1 MPQII
6 LSNKLIS
13 QYYDCLTAEI
23 ATSIANSNI
32 GLKFQNL
39 VKLAHK
45 TCEILFNHVLH
56 SSVSEKIRELVGE
69 IKYAFAMITDN
80 RNNGSLTA
88 KCILEM
94 LFFALWIAI

>member
-23 ATSIANSNI
+23 ATSIANI

-45 TCEILFNHVLH
+45 TYEILFNHVLH

-94 LFFALWIAI
+94 LFFAL